1 MDLRAKKTKRSI
13 KNAFLQL
20 RAKKDIERITVK
32 ELADLAEISKA
43 TFYLH
48 YHDIYDL
55 SNDLE
60 QEVIQNCL
68 ANIPHP
74 EYISQN
80 NMLFVQEMVHSFSS
94 QQSLIDIIF
103 SGSRAAFLPIN
114 IEKGIKDYVYR
125 IYPNLKDNADFNI
138 LLTYQ
143 ILGGYFAYKENLKQ
157 FGIQKIADVV
167 GRISF
172 LLHQVTYSE
181 NPEDFN
187 SIKINNTISE

>member
-55 SNDLE
+55 SHDLE

-80 NMLFVQEMVHSFSS
+80 NMLFVQEMVYSFSS

-187 SIKINNTISE
+187 SIKINNTVSE